1 MKTLRIAFAL
11 GLTLIIAVF
20 FTGLKPNLSSALNF
34 QIIKVHSQ
42 ASGDAHKLQVAP
54 DPVEVLKGT
63 VVIWLNSTEGREIK
77 VVFEEGKRCADVT
90 SGASGFNYDS
100 ACYVTTWVPTG
111 GTTSLQFNEA
121 GTFEYGVESEGLP
134 AQKGKIIVQESH

>member
-1 MKTLRIAFAL
+1 MKILKFAFAL
-11 GLTLIIAVF
+11 GLALILGVYFI
-20 FTGLKPNLSSALNF
+20 GLKPNVSSALDF
-34 QIIKVHSQ
+34 QIIKVRSQ
-42 ASGDAHKLQVAP
+42 ASGDAHNLQAVP

-63 VVIWLNSTEGREIK
+63 VVIWLNSTEGHEIK

-90 SGASGFNYDS
+90 SGASGFSYDS

-121 GTFEYGVESEGLP
+121 GTFAYGIESEGLP
-134 AQKGKIIVQESH
+134 VKKGTIVVQESR